1 LHLAALLL
9 AMAISAGG
17 APPAG
22 SACFG
27 AAARDPARPCSDP
40 RLLRSVVPSPA
51 QARKLPNSPCA
62 PVERGAAMNV
72 CGFGADPG
80 AATRTVALVGDS
92 HAGHWR
98 AALDVVARARGWRG
112 LSIAHTGCPLSKA
125 VRNLPEPGR
134 FRACVAW
141 KRAVFAWF
149 ERHPEVGTVF
159 VGGLSGGTGVI
170 APRGQSRFAASVR
183 GYRRAWAALPA
194 TVRRI
199 VVIRDTPKLR
209 GDTGACVERA
219 LARGRPPGMS
229 CAVPRRAAL
238 DRDPMVAAAARMR
251 SARVR
256 TVKLTEFFC
265 DRRRCYPVIGG
276 ALVLRDQNH
285 LTAVF
290 SATLGPYLLRKLDAL
305 GFS

>member
-1 LHLAALLL
+1 MHLAALLL

-17 APPAG
+17 EPPTD

-62 PVERGAAMNV
+62 PVERRAAMNV

-80 AATRTVALVGDS
+80 VATRTVALVGDS

-183 GYRRAWAALPA
+183 GYRRAWAALPPTVTAHRGHPRHAEDARRHRRLRRARARERPA
-194 TVRRI
+194 TGRE
-199 VVIRDTPKLR
+199 LR
-209 GDTGACVERA
+209 G
-219 LARGRPPGMS
+219 
-229 CAVPRRAAL
+229 
-238 DRDPMVAAAARMR
+238 AAARGAGPRPDGGRGGGDALR
-251 SARVR
+251 SCPDGQADGV
-256 TVKLTEFFC
+256 
-265 DRRRCYPVIGG
+265 
-276 ALVLRDQNH
+276 
-285 LTAVF
+285 
-290 SATLGPYLLRKLDAL
+290 LLRFVGAATR
-305 GFS
+305 

>member
-17 APPAG
+17 EPPTD

-27 AAARDPARPCSDP
+27 AAARDPSRPCSDP
-40 RLLRSVVPSPA
+40 RLVRSVVPSPA
-51 QARKLPNSPCA
+51 LARKLPNSPCA
-62 PVERGAAMNV
+62 PVERRAAMNV
-72 CGFGADPG
+72 CEFGADPA
-80 AATRTVALVGDS
+80 AATGTVALVGDS

-183 GYRRAWAALPA
+183 GYRRAWAALPP

-199 VVIRDTPKLR
+199 VVIRDTPKMR

-219 LARGRPPGMS
+219 LASGRRPGAS

-238 DRDPMVAAAARMR
+238 DRDPMVVAAAALR
-251 SARVR
+251 SDRVR
-256 TVKLTEFFC
+256 TVGLTEFFC
-265 DRRRCYPVIGG
+265 DRRCYPVIGG

-290 SATLGPYLLRKLDAL
+290 STTLGPYLLRKVDAL
-305 GFS
+305 R